1 MYVGLQIYNN
11 IDGTIQV
18 LKGFPN
24 KIEKVR
30 LLIGND
36 GKGMKKLSPN
46 MNK

>member
-1 MYVGLQIYNN
+1 MNN

-24 KIEKVR
+24 RIEKVR

-36 GKGMKKLSPN
+36 GKGTKKCSPN